1 MSLFI
6 ILFWLSPALGTD
18 RLNFIPC
25 IIKPIPHKW
34 FDYSSDIKG
43 EGRRSRLFYRG
54 QHIIYFCLFL
64 IIKLQY
70 EYSIMTKF

>member
-6 ILFWLSPALGTD
+6 ILYWLSPALGTD

-43 EGRRSRLFYRG
+43 EGRRSRLFYKG
-54 QHIIYFCLFL
+54 QQKINLVS
-64 IIKLQY
+64 IIKI
-70 EYSIMTKF
+70 SINIFYFE